1 MGRTSNLIAEMG
13 FYHGQQQGF
22 YYQQQPKG
30 FYYNQQPE
38 GFYYQQQPQ
47 GFYYNQQQGFYYD
60 QADPK
65 KAPAKKAAP
74 KNFSKAW
81 KENKNAVAVSEKA
94 KKHAQ
99 AKVAAIMIANNHRPG
114 PTENRVLSQIAA
126 ERLAYEAGEIFMN
139 SQSPDDNMSADDIRK
154 ELFKLATKAIDGRV

>member
-1 MGRTSNLIAEMG
+1 MGDYLRKSNFIAKM
-13 FYHGQQQGF
+13 
-22 YYQQQPKG
+22 G
-30 FYYNQQPE
+30 FYYNQP
-38 GFYYQQQPQ
+38 
-47 GFYYNQQQGFYYD
+47 QGFYYD
-60 QADPK
+60 QADPA
-65 KAPAKKAAP
+65 KAPAKKAAA

-139 SQSPDDNMSADDIRK
+139 SQAPDDKMTADDIRK

>member
-1 MGRTSNLIAEMG
+1 MGIISHKDFIITNSPSIRDFITSSNKDFITTKRTR
-13 FYHGQQQGF
+13 
-22 YYQQQPKG
+22 KRR
-30 FYYNQQPE
+30 
-38 GFYYQQQPQ
+38 PQ
-47 GFYYNQQQGFYYD
+47 
-60 QADPK
+60 
-65 KAPAKKAAP
+65 KKAAP

>member
-1 MGRTSNLIAEMG
+1 MG
-13 FYHGQQQGF
+13 
-22 YYQQQPKG
+22 
-30 FYYNQQPE
+30 

-65 KAPAKKAAP
+65 GARKKKAAP

-99 AKVAAIMIANNHRPG
+99 AKVAAIMIANNHRPV

-139 SQSPDDNMSADDIRK
+139 SQSPDDNM
-154 ELFKLATKAIDGRV
+154 